1 MPFFIFEILDQQTP
15 IELEHI
21 GIGFLLVMLICV
33 GNITL
38 GKGIQYG
45 IAGPVEAIENS
56 KVVVQTIMVIIFD
69 HKWPNILQYFGI
81 ATGVLGVSIIILQK
95 KDDAKV

>member
-1 MPFFIFEILDQQTP
+1 MPFFIVEILNEETN
-15 IELEHI
+15 
-21 GIGFLLVMLICV
+21 MKLIHVGLASLTVVFIVV

-56 KVVVQTIMVIIFD
+56 KVVVQTILVIIFQG
-69 HKWPNILQYFGI
+69 KWPNILQYFGI
-81 ATGVLGVSIIILQK
+81 ATGFLGVSIIILQK
-95 KDDAKV
+95 KDEKS